1 MLSCQQAAVMNELE
15 KTSAEVMRAQAEKEQ
30 LFSKI
35 KEMEE
40 QLVSCSFYCFFLLA
54 VVIVVYCDLL
64 VDWWN

>member
-15 KTSAEVMRAQAEKEQ
+15 KTSAEVTRAQAEKEQ

-40 QLVSCSFYCFFLLA
+40 QLVSCRDF
-54 VVIVVYCDLL
+54 
-64 VDWWN
+64 

>member
-40 QLVSCSFYCFFLLA
+40 QLVSCRVFSSSDCMYVMLY
-54 VVIVVYCDLL
+54 II
-64 VDWWN
+64 